1 MNDSTNHPAGGPAD
15 EPTPSPA
22 TVACESAAAYVLGAL
37 PAGERTAFEAHLATC
52 SGCTRTVGELAGLPG
67 LLARVSP
74 DELAD
79 PVPVPE
85 TLVPRLVREVRRASR
100 RRLLRAATLAAAAVV
115 LAVAGTAVVVQ
126 RSNDEPAEIAMQ
138 AVVDSP
144 VTASAALVGHSWG
157 TEVTMRCRYS
167 DGSSWS
173 RPYALVAVDDR
184 GTAYQIATWTVGP
197 GKTASVR
204 GSVPVP
210 RERIDRLEIR
220 TLTGQALL
228 RLSP

>member
-1 MNDSTNHPAGGPAD
+1 MNDPVND
-15 EPTPSPA
+15 PT

-37 PAGERTAFEAHLATC
+37 PAAERPAFEAHLEAC
-52 SGCTRTVGELAGLPG
+52 PDCRRTVADLAGLPG

-74 DELAD
+74 DDLVEPT
-79 PVPVPE
+79 PVPD
-85 TLVPRLVREVRRASR
+85 TLVPRLVREVRRSSRR
-100 RRLLRAATLAAAAVV
+100 RRLLVGALGAAAVL

-126 RSNDEPAEIAMQ
+126 RTNDEPAEVAMQ
-138 AVVDSP
+138 AVVESP
-144 VTASAALVGHSWG
+144 VTASAALVGHAWG
-157 TEVTMRCRYS
+157 TEVTMRCRYADRS
-167 DGSSWS
+167 TWS

-197 GKTASVR
+197 GKTATVR

-210 RERIDRLEIR
+210 RERIDRLEVR

>member
-1 MNDSTNHPAGGPAD
+1 MNDRD
-15 EPTPSPA
+15 DDPTV
-22 TVACESAAAYVLGAL
+22 VACESAAAYVLGAL

-52 SGCTRTVGELAGLPG
+52 AECSRTVGELAGLPG

-79 PVPVPE
+79 PVPVPD
-85 TLVPRLVREVRRASR
+85 TLVPRLVREVRRSSR
-100 RRLLRAATLAAAAVV
+100 RRFLRSGVLAAAAVV

-126 RSNDEPAEIAMQ
+126 RAHDEPAGVAMR

-144 VTASAALVGHSWG
+144 VTASVALVGHPWG
-157 TEVTMRCRYS
+157 TEVSMRCRYDEPS
-167 DGSSWS
+167 GWS

-184 GTAYQIATWTVGP
+184 GTAYQIATWAVGP
-197 GKTASVR
+197 GRTASVR

-210 RERIDRLEIR
+210 RDRIDRLEVR
-220 TLTGQALL
+220 TLSGQALL
-228 RLSP
+228 RLTP